1 MLDTR
6 LHVMGEKK
14 CSESKEVAV
23 LFVLYAHL
31 AGKMTQL
38 DQIKLNWIKL
48 KWLYAHLAA
57 GKMTQL
63 D

>member
-1 MLDTR
+1 
-6 LHVMGEKK
+6 MGEKK
-14 CSESKEVAV
+14 CSESQEVAV

-31 AGKMTQL
+31 AGKMAQL

-48 KWLYAHLAA
+48 NWLYAHHAA